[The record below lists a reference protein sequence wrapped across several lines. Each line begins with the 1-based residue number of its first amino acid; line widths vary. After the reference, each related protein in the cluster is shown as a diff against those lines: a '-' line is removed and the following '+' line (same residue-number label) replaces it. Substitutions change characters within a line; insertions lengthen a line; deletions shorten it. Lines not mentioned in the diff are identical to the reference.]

1 MSINPYSIDLPKR
14 SEKLQ
19 LIRDQAQRKL
29 GDLPNRRCGTTVGK
43 CVQLENMDEA
53 VEIVVEKCYMCS
65 PSAFYNVAKEFSIEQ
80 KDAISSIGLG
90 SLLHIHGKIHLR
102 RHIID
107 FVVEHYSPNSG
118 AVMVDNTTVP
128 ISLTDMVLCFGLP
141 VVGSRIV
148 LEGNDDSIRELRDLY
163 EVKGGYIYK
172 GTLEKML
179 KAGDSGETFQRT
191 FILFALCTLFVP
203 HAKQYVSEKYL
214 YALVEMKTVKKIAW
228 GEFSYSTL
236 VEAICRVK
244 HGKVANVGGFVVFL
258 QYWYMEHVGP
268 IQEGEKKLLR
278 QQIPRFLSWTE
289 EMFNLREKY
298 LMEPKELVLYL
309 HPTVKEKQLREVKRL
324 LKRLPK
330 DGAENSVKEIVPCHV
345 STNVDEK
352 TLGDEHP
359 LLVSSEGLPNL
370 ASGVRDEHLHH
381 NDMTELLSKALEQI
395 SDLQRIVGEQAAWR
409 VEVEKELTRREL
421 HDTQMSFVIEDLRQK
436 IATQDTII
444 ETLREQLAK
453 KENSTQNEF
462 NKRSLQDSI
471 YVSES
476 PLKRSA
482 VHPLISDSKEMN
494 KLGSTVAKR
503 VAINSRVKSR
513 PHKTECYKSYAEE
526 LPTHQR
532 MKLRKVISTLAR
544 DPTRP
549 SLFPSLTASQKAAVD
564 DAQRCDGIRSMR
576 RGICLQSCFKTLE
589 PGGLLD
595 DMVIDAYM
603 RILDNQQREWGP
615 PHQKRTYYGSSHLH
629 QFMRKCV
636 MERKFSSGVPVHTN
650 SAGFDIY
657 ESDRVFIPVNRSGV
671 HWYLV
676 EVDLLRRKVTILDSM
691 RPRRTE
697 KIALEIR
704 TLLAGLEYVFE
715 GKQLEGGHSYNFRD
729 WDCEY
734 EKSVPQQQNSTD
746 CGIFMIGYIEY
757 WNGQPNSIS
766 FSEGDIEAYRDKI
779 AVSLL
784 LSPLNR
790 KEEDSSSRC
799 FAWNGGSGAKVQ
811 WRKT

>member
-1 MSINPYSIDLPKR
+1 M
-14 SEKLQ
+14 
-19 LIRDQAQRKL
+19 
-29 GDLPNRRCGTTVGK
+29 VGA
-43 CVQLENMDEA
+43 A
-53 VEIVVEKCYMCS
+53 V
-65 PSAFYNVAKEFSIEQ
+65 
-80 KDAISSIGLG
+80 
-90 SLLHIHGKIHLR
+90 
-102 RHIID
+102 
-107 FVVEHYSPNSG
+107 
-118 AVMVDNTTVP
+118 
-128 ISLTDMVLCFGLP
+128 
-141 VVGSRIV
+141 
-148 LEGNDDSIRELRDLY
+148 
-163 EVKGGYIYK
+163 
-172 GTLEKML
+172 
-179 KAGDSGETFQRT
+179 
-191 FILFALCTLFVP
+191 
-203 HAKQYVSEKYL
+203 
-214 YALVEMKTVKKIAW
+214 
-228 GEFSYSTL
+228 
-236 VEAICRVK
+236 
-244 HGKVANVGGFVVFL
+244 

-395 SDLQRIVGEQAAWR
+395 SDLQRVVGEQAAWR
-409 VEVEKELTRREL
+409 VE
-421 HDTQMSFVIEDLRQK
+421 
-436 IATQDTII
+436 DTII

-503 VAINSRVKSR
+503 VAINNRVKSR

-549 SLFPSLTASQKAAVD
+549 SLFLSLTASQKAAVD
-564 DAQRCDGIRSMR
+564 DAQRCDGIRSMSDIVVCIDEAFVYR
-576 RGICLQSCFKTLE
+576 AAFKTLE

-657 ESDRVFIPVNRSGV
+657 ESDRVHLIFLRMFNKFTTYFTLKMESIVIFLHSYFIGL
-671 HWYLV
+671 YT
-676 EVDLLRRKVTILDSM
+676 RKSEWG
-691 RPRRTE
+691 P
-697 KIALEIR
+697 
-704 TLLAGLEYVFE
+704 LLAGLEYVFE

-734 EKSVPQQQNSTD
+734 EKSVPQQQNS
-746 CGIFMIGYIEY
+746 
-757 WNGQPNSIS
+757 
-766 FSEGDIEAYRDKI
+766 
-779 AVSLL
+779 
-784 LSPLNR
+784 
-790 KEEDSSSRC
+790 
-799 FAWNGGSGAKVQ
+799 
-811 WRKT
+811 

>member
-1 MSINPYSIDLPKR
+1 MLYR
-14 SEKLQ
+14 
-19 LIRDQAQRKL
+19 
-29 GDLPNRRCGTTVGK
+29 
-43 CVQLENMDEA
+43 
-53 VEIVVEKCYMCS
+53 CS

-214 YALVEMKTVKKIAW
+214 YGLVEMKTVKKIAW
-228 GEFSYSTL
+228 GEFAYSTL

-289 EMFNLREKY
+289 EMFNFREKY

-330 DGAENSVKEIVPCHV
+330 DGAENSVKEIVPSHV

-359 LLVSSEGLPNL
+359 FLVSSEGLPNL

-409 VEVEKELTRREL
+409 IEVEKELTRREL

-444 ETLREQLAK
+444 DTLREQLAK
-453 KENSTQNEF
+453 KENSTQM
-462 NKRSLQDSI
+462 
-471 YVSES
+471 
-476 PLKRSA
+476 SA
-482 VHPLISDSKEMN
+482 IHPLISESKEMN
-494 KLGSTVAKR
+494 KLGST
-503 VAINSRVKSR
+503 
-513 PHKTECYKSYAEE
+513 
-526 LPTHQR
+526 R
-532 MKLRKVISTLAR
+532 MKPQKVIYTLAR
-544 DPTRP
+544 DPHGRP
-549 SLFPSLTASQKAAVD
+549 SLFPSLTASQKVTVD
-564 DAQRCDGIRSMR
+564 DAQRCDGIRSMSDIVVCIDEAFVYR
-576 RGICLQSCFKTLE
+576 AAFKTLE

-636 MERKFSSGVPVHTN
+636 MERKFSYGVPVHTN
-650 SAGFDIY
+650 STGFDIY

-704 TLLAGLEYVFE
+704 TLG
-715 GKQLEGGHSYNFRD
+715 N
-729 WDCEY
+729 
-734 EKSVPQQQNSTD
+734 
-746 CGIFMIGYIEY
+746 
-757 WNGQPNSIS
+757 
-766 FSEGDIEAYRDKI
+766 IEAYRDKI

>member
-1 MSINPYSIDLPKR
+1 
-14 SEKLQ
+14 
-19 LIRDQAQRKL
+19 
-29 GDLPNRRCGTTVGK
+29 
-43 CVQLENMDEA
+43 
-53 VEIVVEKCYMCS
+53 
-65 PSAFYNVAKEFSIEQ
+65 
-80 KDAISSIGLG
+80 
-90 SLLHIHGKIHLR
+90 
-102 RHIID
+102 
-107 FVVEHYSPNSG
+107 
-118 AVMVDNTTVP
+118 MVDNTIVL

-244 HGKVANVGGFVVFL
+244 YGKVANVGGFVVFL
-258 QYWYMEHVGP
+258 Q
-268 IQEGEKKLLR
+268 
-278 QQIPRFLSWTE
+278 
-289 EMFNLREKY
+289 
-298 LMEPKELVLYL
+298 
-309 HPTVKEKQLREVKRL
+309 
-324 LKRLPK
+324 
-330 DGAENSVKEIVPCHV
+330 IVPCHV

-352 TLGDEHP
+352 TLGNEHP

-381 NDMTELLSKALEQI
+381 NDMTELLSKELEQI
-395 SDLQRIVGEQAAWR
+395 SDLQRIVGEQAAWH

-471 YVSES
+471 YVSE
-476 PLKRSA
+476 SA

-564 DAQRCDGIRSMR
+564 DAQRCDGIRSMSDIVVCIDEAFVYR
-576 RGICLQSCFKTLE
+576 AAFKTLE

-636 MERKFSSGVPVHTN
+636 MERMFSSGVPVHTN

-697 KIALEIR
+697 KIALEIC
-704 TLLAGLEYVFE
+704 TPLAGLEYVFE

-766 FSEGDIEAYRDKI
+766 FNEGDIEAYRDKI

>member
-1 MSINPYSIDLPKR
+1 
-14 SEKLQ
+14 
-19 LIRDQAQRKL
+19 
-29 GDLPNRRCGTTVGK
+29 
-43 CVQLENMDEA
+43 
-53 VEIVVEKCYMCS
+53 
-65 PSAFYNVAKEFSIEQ
+65 
-80 KDAISSIGLG
+80 
-90 SLLHIHGKIHLR
+90 
-102 RHIID
+102 
-107 FVVEHYSPNSG
+107 
-118 AVMVDNTTVP
+118 MVDNTTVP
-128 ISLTDMVLCFGLP
+128 ISLTDMVLCFRLP

-179 KAGDSGETFQRT
+179 NAGDS
-191 FILFALCTLFVP
+191 
-203 HAKQYVSEKYL
+203 
-214 YALVEMKTVKKIAW
+214 
-228 GEFSYSTL
+228 
-236 VEAICRVK
+236 
-244 HGKVANVGGFVVFL
+244 
-258 QYWYMEHVGP
+258 
-268 IQEGEKKLLR
+268 
-278 QQIPRFLSWTE
+278 
-289 EMFNLREKY
+289 
-298 LMEPKELVLYL
+298 
-309 HPTVKEKQLREVKRL
+309 EKQLREVKRL

-330 DGAENSVKEIVPCHV
+330 DVAENSVKEIVPCHV

-352 TLGDEHP
+352 TLGDEHS

-370 ASGVRDEHLHH
+370 AFGVRDEHLHH

-476 PLKRSA
+476 A

-564 DAQRCDGIRSMR
+564 DAQRCDSIRSMSDIVVCIDEAFVYR
-576 RGICLQSCFKTLE
+576 AAFKTLE

-615 PHQKRTYYGSSHLH
+615 PHQKITYYGSSHLH

-657 ESDRVFIPVNRSGV
+657 ESDRVFIPVYRSGV

-704 TLLAGLEYVFE
+704 TL
-715 GKQLEGGHSYNFRD
+715 
-729 WDCEY
+729 
-734 EKSVPQQQNSTD
+734 
-746 CGIFMIGYIEY
+746 
-757 WNGQPNSIS
+757 
-766 FSEGDIEAYRDKI
+766 GDIEAYRDKI
-779 AVSLL
+779 VVSLL

>member
-1 MSINPYSIDLPKR
+1 MLYR
-14 SEKLQ
+14 
-19 LIRDQAQRKL
+19 
-29 GDLPNRRCGTTVGK
+29 
-43 CVQLENMDEA
+43 
-53 VEIVVEKCYMCS
+53 CS

-179 KAGDSGETFQRT
+179 KAGDSGETFQRN
-191 FILFALCTLFVP
+191 FILFALCTLFFP

-258 QYWYMEHVGP
+258 Q
-268 IQEGEKKLLR
+268 
-278 QQIPRFLSWTE
+278 
-289 EMFNLREKY
+289 
-298 LMEPKELVLYL
+298 
-309 HPTVKEKQLREVKRL
+309 
-324 LKRLPK
+324 
-330 DGAENSVKEIVPCHV
+330 IVPCHV

-359 LLVSSEGLPNL
+359 LLVCSEGLPNL

-549 SLFPSLTASQKAAVD
+549 SLFLSLTASQKAAVD
-564 DAQRCDGIRSMR
+564 DAQRCDGIRSMSDIVVCIDEAFVYR
-576 RGICLQSCFKTLE
+576 AAFKTLE

-615 PHQKRTYYGSSHLH
+615 PHKKRTYYGSSHLH

-715 GKQLEGGHSYNFRD
+715 GNNWKVAILIILEI
-729 WDCEY
+729 
-734 EKSVPQQQNSTD
+734 
-746 CGIFMIGYIEY
+746 GIV
-757 WNGQPNSIS
+757 NTRR
-766 FSEGDIEAYRDKI
+766 AYHNNKTRDK
-779 AVSLL
+779 
-784 LSPLNR
+784 SP
-790 KEEDSSSRC
+790 
-799 FAWNGGSGAKVQ
+799 Q
-811 WRKT
+811 

>member
-1 MSINPYSIDLPKR
+1 MLYR
-14 SEKLQ
+14 
-19 LIRDQAQRKL
+19 
-29 GDLPNRRCGTTVGK
+29 
-43 CVQLENMDEA
+43 
-53 VEIVVEKCYMCS
+53 CS

-90 SLLHIHGKIHLR
+90 SLLHIHGKINLR

-309 HPTVKEKQLREVKRL
+309 HPIVKEKQLREVKRL

-330 DGAENSVKEIVPCHV
+330 DGAENSVKEILPCHV

-352 TLGDEHP
+352 TLGDEHL

-395 SDLQRIVGEQAAWR
+395 LDLQCIVSEQAAWR

-421 HDTQMSFVIEDLRQK
+421 HDTQMSFVIEDLCQK

-564 DAQRCDGIRSMR
+564 DAQRCDAIRSMSDIVVCIDEAFVYR
-576 RGICLQSCFKTLE
+576 AAFKTLE

-603 RILDNQQREWGP
+603 RILDNQQCEWGP

-636 MERKFSSGVPVHTN
+636 MERKFSSRVPVHTN

-704 TLLAGLEYVFE
+704 TL
-715 GKQLEGGHSYNFRD
+715 
-729 WDCEY
+729 
-734 EKSVPQQQNSTD
+734 
-746 CGIFMIGYIEY
+746 
-757 WNGQPNSIS
+757 
-766 FSEGDIEAYRDKI
+766 GDIEAYRDKI

-790 KEEDSSSRC
+790 VRMLLFIEDHL
-799 FAWNGGSGAKVQ
+799 
-811 WRKT
+811 

>member
-1 MSINPYSIDLPKR
+1 MLYR
-14 SEKLQ
+14 
-19 LIRDQAQRKL
+19 
-29 GDLPNRRCGTTVGK
+29 
-43 CVQLENMDEA
+43 
-53 VEIVVEKCYMCS
+53 CS

-102 RHIID
+102 CHIID

-214 YALVEMKTVKKIAW
+214 YGLVEMKTVKKIAW
-228 GEFSYSTL
+228 GEFAYSTL

-345 STNVDEK
+345 STNVDKK

-359 LLVSSEGLPNL
+359 LLVSPEGLPNL
-370 ASGVRDEHLHH
+370 ASGH

-444 ETLREQLAK
+444 DTLREQLAK
-453 KENSTQNEF
+453 KENSTQYEF
-462 NKRSLQDSI
+462 NKRSLQDSK

-476 PLKRSA
+476 PVKRSA

-494 KLGSTVAKR
+494 KLGSTVGKR

-513 PHKTECYKSYAEE
+513 PHKTECYKSYAED

-532 MKLRKVISTLAR
+532 MKPRKVISTLAR
-544 DPTRP
+544 DPHVRP

-564 DAQRCDGIRSMR
+564 DAQRCDGIRSMSDILVCIDEAFVYR
-576 RGICLQSCFKTLE
+576 AAFKTLE
-589 PGGLLD
+589 PDGLLD
-595 DMVIDAYM
+595 DM
-603 RILDNQQREWGP
+603 
-615 PHQKRTYYGSSHLH
+615 
-629 QFMRKCV
+629 
-636 MERKFSSGVPVHTN
+636 
-650 SAGFDIY
+650 
-657 ESDRVFIPVNRSGV
+657 VFIPVNRSGV

-704 TLLAGLEYVFE
+704 TL
-715 GKQLEGGHSYNFRD
+715 
-729 WDCEY
+729 
-734 EKSVPQQQNSTD
+734 
-746 CGIFMIGYIEY
+746 
-757 WNGQPNSIS
+757 
-766 FSEGDIEAYRDKI
+766 GDIEAYRDKI
-779 AVSLL
+779 VVSLL

-799 FAWNGGSGAKVQ
+799 FAWNDGSGAKVQ

>member
-1 MSINPYSIDLPKR
+1 M
-14 SEKLQ
+14 
-19 LIRDQAQRKL
+19 
-29 GDLPNRRCGTTVGK
+29 
-43 CVQLENMDEA
+43 
-53 VEIVVEKCYMCS
+53 
-65 PSAFYNVAKEFSIEQ
+65 
-80 KDAISSIGLG
+80 
-90 SLLHIHGKIHLR
+90 
-102 RHIID
+102 
-107 FVVEHYSPNSG
+107 EHYSPNSG

-191 FILFALCTLFVP
+191 SILFALCTLFVP

-214 YALVEMKTVKKIAW
+214 YGLVEMKTVKKIAW
-228 GEFSYSTL
+228 GEFAYSTL

-244 HGKVANVGGFVVFL
+244 HGKVAN
-258 QYWYMEHVGP
+258 YWYMEHVGS

-330 DGAENSVKEIVPCHV
+330 DGAENSVKEIIPCHV

-395 SDLQRIVGEQAAWR
+395 SDLQRIVG
-409 VEVEKELTRREL
+409 
-421 HDTQMSFVIEDLRQK
+421 
-436 IATQDTII
+436 
-444 ETLREQLAK
+444 
-453 KENSTQNEF
+453 
-462 NKRSLQDSI
+462 
-471 YVSES
+471 
-476 PLKRSA
+476 A

-494 KLGSTVAKR
+494 KLGSTVGKR

-513 PHKTECYKSYAEE
+513 PHKTECYKSYAED

-532 MKLRKVISTLAR
+532 MKPRKVISTLAR
-544 DPTRP
+544 DPHVRS

-564 DAQRCDGIRSMR
+564 DAQRCDGIRSMSDIVVCIDEAFVYR
-576 RGICLQSCFKTLE
+576 AAFKTLE

-636 MERKFSSGVPVHTN
+636 MERKFSYGVPVHTN

-704 TLLAGLEYVFE
+704 TLYGL
-715 GKQLEGGHSYNFRD
+715 RD
-729 WDCEY
+729 IYDRLHRR
-734 EKSVPQQQNSTD
+734 
-746 CGIFMIGYIEY
+746 
-757 WNGQPNSIS
+757 
-766 FSEGDIEAYRDKI
+766 DIEAYRDKI

-799 FAWNGGSGAKVQ
+799 FAWNGGSGAKV
-811 WRKT
+811 